1 MVRVGVITRERLCR
15 VAAHLG
21 RDVEGDGRLGEL
33 LPEPLRL
40 LLRLLG
46 TLLELLAQRILEGVI
61 TS

>member
-1 MVRVGVITRERLCR
+1 VVRVGVITRERLCR

-33 LPEPLRL
+33 LPEQLRL